1 MAWLAN
7 FFSPSVLQGATAAA
21 VGKDAL
27 GRVTKPMFLD
37 RAEYAATQ
45 GRPETAPFWKGV
57 AETGLDLTG
66 ADMTPEQWRSIFGG
80 MLAGGPKQLFELA
93 TEASTRSE
101 VNEALGRPE
110 PSLLASIP
118 FTRTFS
124 AGVNAQAVRAAEFS
138 DFTRKGADL
147 LKQRTLAGDRG
158 VDDAE
163 FLDSLSDREQEIL
176 SRYDEYLET
185 EKRRAAINRNLTRS
199 GVSKDVREAPERVAI
214 IQERQA
220 EQRSILRE
228 LKD

>member
-1 MAWLAN
+1 
-7 FFSPSVLQGATAAA
+7 
-21 VGKDAL
+21 
-27 GRVTKPMFLD
+27 
-37 RAEYAATQ
+37 
-45 GRPETAPFWKGV
+45 
-57 AETGLDLTG
+57 
-66 ADMTPEQWRSIFGG
+66 
-80 MLAGGPKQLFELA
+80 
-93 TEASTRSE
+93 
-101 VNEALGRPE
+101 
-110 PSLLASIP
+110 
-118 FTRTFS
+118 
-124 AGVNAQAVRAAEFS
+124 VNAQAVRAAEFS

-185 EKRRAAINRNLTRS
+185 EKRRQSINRNLTRS

-220 EQRSILRE
+220 QQRGILRE